1 MKEDKKQSSN
11 AEKITNQIDLMFHG
25 QSQLVY
31 EDHFVCMTDDAK
43 ERQSGVTILGMTSEN
58 DVENGDNKYVRIES
72 SVIILRDE
80 TQLNQQ
86 QKWR

>member
-1 MKEDKKQSSN
+1 
-11 AEKITNQIDLMFHG
+11 
-25 QSQLVY
+25 
-31 EDHFVCMTDDAK
+31 
-43 ERQSGVTILGMTSEN
+43 MTSEN
-58 DVENGDNKYVRIES
+58 DVDNGGNKYVRIES